1 MLFIPKDCLSFYNI
15 LWEGGDVMSET
26 VHIGRILRERRESLH
41 MSQREVAHESNM
53 SIRGVEKIE
62 LGDTVP
68 NWNSILRIS
77 DVLKLNLGDLNS
89 CLDALH
95 E

>member
-1 MLFIPKDCLSFYNI
+1 
-15 LWEGGDVMSET
+15 MSDT
-26 VHIGRILRERRESLH
+26 VHIGRILRDRRESLH

-62 LGDTVP
+62 HGDTVP

-77 DVLKLNLGDLNS
+77 NVLKMNLGDFNH
-89 CLDALH
+89 CLPWFTEEH
-95 E
+95 